1 MVEGFD
7 YGNARVR
14 AMKAHLFD
22 ARYYQELLAKDLDG
36 LIGSLAQSVYKPDVE
51 AALVRFRGVQVVY
64 ETVRTHLA
72 RTLRRMASFYQ
83 GRPRQQVDLLLA
95 RWDRRNLL
103 TVLRSQAL
111 SPLRRP
117 EEPTALLVPAG
128 ALDEGTLTELMRQ
141 PDLRSTVDLLVTWLP
156 DAAMA
161 RSLLDAWPTYAQT
174 GNLAVLEHALNSA
187 YARWLDAQV
196 HCTGPA
202 RDDQRWLRQVLC
214 AEVEQANLLI
224 SLRLR
229 QARLT
234 GQHGWEAVVEGEASE
249 TPFLPCGRLAPGL
262 LAAIVA
268 CEAAADVV
276 ALLARVPGLSLW
288 QPALAE
294 WQETGDLLALE
305 RQLERV
311 LTRQAMNLFVVGD
324 PLSIAVP
331 IAFAWAKENEARN
344 LRLLAQGLAH
354 QMAPAEIR
362 ETLFLWPVSS

>member
-1 MVEGFD
+1 MSDDFG
-7 YGNARVR
+7 YGNARLR

-22 ARYYQELLAKDLDG
+22 ARHYQELLAKDLDG
-36 LIGSLAQSVYKPDVE
+36 LIGSLAQTVYKPDVD

-64 ETVRTHLA
+64 EAVRTHLA
-72 RTLRRMASFYQ
+72 RTLRRVAGFYQ

-111 SPLRRP
+111 PPLRRP

-128 ALDEGTLTELMRQ
+128 ALDEAALAELLRQ
-141 PDLRSTVDLLVTWLP
+141 PDLRSTVDLLVSWLP

-161 RSLLDAWPTYAQT
+161 HSLLDAWPTYAQT

-196 HCTGPA
+196 QCAQPIG
-202 RDDQRWLRQVLC
+202 DGQGWLRRVLC
-214 AEVEQANLLI
+214 AEIEQANLLI

-229 QARLT
+229 QARLV
-234 GQHGWEAVVEGEASE
+234 GQHGWEAAVQGETDE
-249 TPFLPCGRLAPGL
+249 TPFLPCGRIKPGL
-262 LAAIVA
+262 LADIVS
-268 CEAAADVV
+268 CETAAEVV
-276 ALLARVPGLSLW
+276 GLLARVPGLSAW

-294 WQETGDLLALE
+294 WQETDDLLALE
-305 RQLERV
+305 RNLERA
-311 LTRQAMNLFVVGD
+311 LTRQAIDLFVVGD
-324 PLSIAVP
+324 PLSVAVP
-331 IAFAWAKENEARN
+331 IAFVWAKENEARN

-354 QMAPAEIR
+354 QMPPDEIR
-362 ETLFLWPVSS
+362 QTLFLWPASS